1 MKTSKKVLSTF
12 LALFMVVTMFSGSAF
27 AADSANQLTGFG
39 SDIASIGITGA
50 DVSSATLTTS
60 ASNNGNDNNMTY
72 TYNVVLS
79 ATTSAEAA
87 VTATFAKAAGSGCTI
102 SKVPRISNQPVP
114 TIPVVRNNQ
123 SLTFSST
130 LSSGVGT
137 ATAYVF
143 PALTTDFTR
152 FDTYVFNFTTGA
164 VKNPVTSNGV
174 TLRFG
179 DPAYANTAPECYMS
193 LEADGAAFNAQYEGP
208 LAGYYPDMLAL
219 YMTYDGAINAT
230 ASDTDKVCFVTY
242 DANGEATEVGS
253 ITGTGS
259 TFATVKIKAAGSI
272 SVNGITVN
280 FSAPASPT
288 TPAGSA
294 PSSVVSYLPIGQYA
308 SGQGWG
314 SAAGKFAG
322 KTSLESTGVSLGALG
337 GYIEFKF
344 DDGITDDPT
353 NPYGVDFVVYG
364 NAFNGNPEAGAVQVS
379 ENGTTWYELAGSK
392 YYDDNLTATGAAQSN
407 GKFAAAYTGTSR
419 NADITYTLNSANIT
433 AALTGEHGSITAN
446 PFTNAIAWWPTVGE
460 YADSV
465 IAAAHQDS
473 NVTVSRTANQ
483 LTFGGVTA
491 VQDSNTTAEYAF
503 GYADVTPNG
512 SPATYGDAVNPYTP
526 YTSGKTGGDG
536 FDLAWAV
543 DISTG
548 LPVNVTGKV
557 FKYVRVYSA
566 VLDNA
571 TFGETSTEV
580 CGIFTTANGQKN
592 ADGSEVPVGRTDAPT
607 VNYGTSAT
615 AMNIPVSTEDNSVA
629 DLQMTAGKYYI
640 NAAGTAENLYVNG
653 AKVTSGEAYEFNVE
667 SRKTTYLRIIAQNEM
682 KEPFIKVIAI
692 RGR

>member
-1 MKTSKKVLSTF
+1 
-12 LALFMVVTMFSGSAF
+12 MVVTMFSGSAF
-27 AADSANQLTGFG
+27 AADSANQLAGFG

-60 ASNNGNDNNMTY
+60 ASDNGNDNNMTY

-102 SKVPRISNQPVP
+102 STVPRISNQPVP
-114 TIPVVRNNQ
+114 TIPVVQNNQ

-242 DANGEATEVGS
+242 DSNGEATEEGS

-272 SVNGITVN
+272 SVNGVTVN

-392 YYDDNLTATGAAQSN
+392 YYDGGFSFDGNKATGGKYSN
-407 GKFAAAYTGTSR
+407 VYTGTLRDTTVNYTKGS
-419 NADITYTLNSANIT
+419 DIQVTLGGNGPKTFTT
-433 AALTGEHGSITAN
+433 AT
-446 PFTNAIAWWPTVGE
+446 AWWPTVDE

-548 LPVNVTGKV
+548 QPVNVTGKV

-580 CGIFTTANGQKN
+580 CGIFTTANK
-592 ADGSEVPVGRTDAPT
+592 ASASVGTTAAPT
-607 VNYGTSAT
+607 SITVNNNSITPTSTVGNVVVYDVGGLTESDTISVTTAGTSNT
-615 AMNIPVSTEDNSVA
+615 
-629 DLQMTAGKYYI
+629 YI
-640 NAAGTAENLYVNG
+640 NSANSN
-653 AKVTSGEAYEFNVE
+653 SYEV
-667 SRKTTYLRIIAQNEM
+667 SADDQMVRIIVQSGSS
-682 KEPFIKVIAI
+682 EPYIAI
-692 RGR
+692 IK

>member
-242 DANGEATEVGS
+242 DSNGEATEEGS

-272 SVNGITVN
+272 SVNGVTVN

-392 YYDDNLTATGAAQSN
+392 YYDGGFSFDGNKATGGKYSN
-407 GKFAAAYTGTSR
+407 VYTGTLRDTTVNYTKGS
-419 NADITYTLNSANIT
+419 DIQVTLGGNGPKTFTT
-433 AALTGEHGSITAN
+433 AT
-446 PFTNAIAWWPTVGE
+446 AWWPTVDE

-465 IAAAHQDS
+465 IAAAHQDD

-548 LPVNVTGKV
+548 LPVSVSDKT
-557 FKYVRVYSA
+557 FHYVRVYSA

-580 CGIFTTANGQKN
+580 CGIFTTANK
-592 ADGSEVPVGRTDAPT
+592 ASASVGTTAAPT
-607 VNYGTSAT
+607 ITGGTTGSTSAIIST
-615 AMNIPVSTEDNSVA
+615 ADRGSQIITKGGSSYT
-629 DLQMTAGKYYI
+629 LTATGNGNMFI
-640 NAAGTAENLYVNG
+640 NGQRISSGDSISITPSKSGTLVQ
-653 AKVTSGEAYEFNVE
+653 
-667 SRKTTYLRIIAQNEM
+667 IIAQDGNAA
-682 KEPFIKVIAI
+682 PYITWLSIKK
-692 RGR
+692 

>member
-102 SKVPRISNQPVP
+102 STVPRISNQPVP

-242 DANGEATEVGS
+242 DSNGEATEVGS

-272 SVNGITVN
+272 SVNGVTVN

-322 KTSLESTGVSLGALG
+322 KASLESTGVSLGALG

-353 NPYGVDFVVYG
+353 NPYGVDFVIYG

-392 YYDDNLTATGAAQSN
+392 YYDGGFSFDGNKATGGKYSN
-407 GKFAAAYTGTSR
+407 VYTGTLRDTTVNYTKGS
-419 NADITYTLNSANIT
+419 DIQVTLGGNGPKTFTT
-433 AALTGEHGSITAN
+433 AT
-446 PFTNAIAWWPTVGE
+446 AWWPTVDE

-548 LPVNVTGKV
+548 QPVNVTGKV

-580 CGIFTTANGQKN
+580 CGIFTTANK
-592 ADGSEVPVGRTDAPT
+592 ASASVGTTAAPT
-607 VNYGTSAT
+607 SITVNNNSITPTSTVGNVVVYDVGGLTESDTISVTTAGTSNT
-615 AMNIPVSTEDNSVA
+615 
-629 DLQMTAGKYYI
+629 YI
-640 NAAGTAENLYVNG
+640 NSANSN
-653 AKVTSGEAYEFNVE
+653 SYEV
-667 SRKTTYLRIIAQNEM
+667 SADDQMVRIIVQSGSS
-682 KEPFIKVIAI
+682 EPYIAI
-692 RGR
+692 IK

>member
-12 LALFMVVTMFSGSAF
+12 LALFMVLTMFSGSAF

-102 SKVPRISNQPVP
+102 STVPRISNQPVP

-272 SVNGITVN
+272 SVNGVTVN

-392 YYDDNLTATGAAQSN
+392 YYDGGFSFDGNKATGGKYSN
-407 GKFAAAYTGTSR
+407 VYTGTLRDTTVNYTKGS
-419 NADITYTLNSANIT
+419 DIQVTLGGNGPKTFTT
-433 AALTGEHGSITAN
+433 AT
-446 PFTNAIAWWPTVGE
+446 AWWPTVDE

-465 IAAAHQDS
+465 IAAAHQDN

-580 CGIFTTANGQKN
+580 CGIFTTANGGT
-592 ADGSEVPVGRTDAPT
+592 GSGAATTDLVVKKGNKPVATSNMGYREVDAGSYK
-607 VNYGTSAT
+607 VTS
-615 AMNIPVSTEDNSVA
+615 SE
-629 DLQMTAGKYYI
+629 
-640 NAAGTAENLYVNG
+640 ENVYVNG
-653 AKVTSGEAYEFNVE
+653 VKVTADSGYTFTISAGGMY
-667 SRKTTYLRIIAQNEM
+667 RIITQNGTESPYVTLL
-682 KEPFIKVIAI
+682 KGK
-692 RGR
+692 

>member
-27 AADSANQLTGFG
+27 AADSANQLAGFG

-242 DANGEATEVGS
+242 DSNGEATEEGS

-272 SVNGITVN
+272 SVNGVTVN

-392 YYDDNLTATGAAQSN
+392 YYDGGFSFDGNKATGGKYSN
-407 GKFAAAYTGTSR
+407 VYTGTLRDTTVNYTKGS
-419 NADITYTLNSANIT
+419 DIQVTLGGNGPKTFTT
-433 AALTGEHGSITAN
+433 AT
-446 PFTNAIAWWPTVGE
+446 AWWPTVDE

-465 IAAAHQDS
+465 IAAAHQDN

-580 CGIFTTANGQKN
+580 CGIFTTANGGT
-592 ADGSEVPVGRTDAPT
+592 GSGAATTDLVVKKGNKPVATSNMGYREVDAGSYK
-607 VNYGTSAT
+607 VTS
-615 AMNIPVSTEDNSVA
+615 SE
-629 DLQMTAGKYYI
+629 
-640 NAAGTAENLYVNG
+640 ENVYVNG
-653 AKVTSGEAYEFNVE
+653 VKVTADSGYTFTISAGGMY
-667 SRKTTYLRIIAQNEM
+667 RIITQNGTESPYVTLL
-682 KEPFIKVIAI
+682 KGK
-692 RGR
+692 

>member
-102 SKVPRISNQPVP
+102 STVPRISNQPVP

-193 LEADGAAFNAQYEGP
+193 LEADGAAFHAQYEGP

-219 YMTYDGAINAT
+219 YMTYGGAISAT

-272 SVNGITVN
+272 SVNGVTVN

-392 YYDDNLTATGAAQSN
+392 YYDGGFSFDGNKATGGKYSN
-407 GKFAAAYTGTSR
+407 VYTGTLRDTTVNYTKGS
-419 NADITYTLNSANIT
+419 DIQVTLGGNGPKTFTT
-433 AALTGEHGSITAN
+433 AT
-446 PFTNAIAWWPTVGE
+446 AWWPTVDE

-465 IAAAHQDS
+465 IAAAHQDN

-580 CGIFTTANGQKN
+580 CGIFTTANGGT
-592 ADGSEVPVGRTDAPT
+592 GSGAATTDLVVKKGNKPVATSNMGYQEVDTG
-607 VNYGTSAT
+607 NYKVTS
-615 AMNIPVSTEDNSVA
+615 SE
-629 DLQMTAGKYYI
+629 
-640 NAAGTAENLYVNG
+640 ENVYVNG
-653 AKVTSGEAYEFNVE
+653 VKVTADSGYTFTISAGRMY
-667 SRKTTYLRIIAQNEM
+667 RIITQNGTESPYVTVL
-682 KEPFIKVIAI
+682 KGK
-692 RGR
+692 

>member
-102 SKVPRISNQPVP
+102 STVPRISNQPVP

-272 SVNGITVN
+272 SVNGVTVN

-379 ENGTTWYELAGSK
+379 EDGTTWYELAGSK
-392 YYDDNLTATGAAQSN
+392 YYDGGFSFDGNKATGGKYSN
-407 GKFAAAYTGTSR
+407 VYTGTLRDTTVNYTKGS
-419 NADITYTLNSANIT
+419 DIQVTLGGNGPKTFTT
-433 AALTGEHGSITAN
+433 AT
-446 PFTNAIAWWPTVGE
+446 AWWPTVDE

-473 NVTVSRTANQ
+473 NVTISRTANQ

-571 TFGETSTEV
+571 FFGETSTEV
-580 CGIFTTANGQKN
+580 CGIFTTANK
-592 ADGSEVPVGRTDAPT
+592 ASASVGTTAAPT
-607 VNYGTSAT
+607 ITINDGGDFVGNIAEIGSAEKYGNVDVYDLSEYGFTNLDVTAVLSGANVYVNSSAT
-615 AMNIPVSTEDNSVA
+615 GNY
-629 DLQMTAGKYYI
+629 TAGVNNNYI
-640 NAAGTAENLYVNG
+640 RVVAQSGTNAPYITLI
-653 AKVTSGEAYEFNVE
+653 K
-667 SRKTTYLRIIAQNEM
+667 LR
-682 KEPFIKVIAI
+682 
-692 RGR
+692 

>member
-12 LALFMVVTMFSGSAF
+12 LALFMVLTMFSGSAF

-102 SKVPRISNQPVP
+102 STVPRISNQPVP

-242 DANGEATEVGS
+242 DSNGEATEEGS

-272 SVNGITVN
+272 SVNGVTVN

-353 NPYGVDFVVYG
+353 NPYGVDFVIYG

-379 ENGTTWYELAGSK
+379 EDGTTWYELAGSK
-392 YYDDNLTATGAAQSN
+392 YYDGGFSFDGNKATGGKYSN
-407 GKFAAAYTGTSR
+407 VYTGTLRDTTVNYTKGS
-419 NADITYTLNSANIT
+419 DIQVTLGGNGPKTFTT
-433 AALTGEHGSITAN
+433 AT
-446 PFTNAIAWWPTVGE
+446 AWWPTVDE

-571 TFGETSTEV
+571 FFGETSTEV
-580 CGIFTTANGQKN
+580 CGIFTTANK
-592 ADGSEVPVGRTDAPT
+592 ASASVGTTAAPT
-607 VNYGTSAT
+607 ITVDGDTYILDSTRVQEIGVSEGTVAVTAT
-615 AMNIPVSTEDNSVA
+615 ASGNTLFVNSTSSTNSSS
-629 DLQMTAGKYYI
+629 
-640 NAAGTAENLYVNG
+640 VNFTMEEG
-653 AKVTSGEAYEFNVE
+653 DEQLV
-667 SRKTTYLRIIAQNEM
+667 RIIAQDGTTSN
-682 KEPFIKVIAI
+682 PYIGVIKLVGVRAE
-692 RGR
+692 

>member
-102 SKVPRISNQPVP
+102 STVPRISNQPVP
-114 TIPVVRNNQ
+114 TIPVVQNNQ

-230 ASDTDKVCFVTY
+230 ASDTGKVCFVTY
-242 DANGEATEVGS
+242 DSNGEATEVGS
-253 ITGTGS
+253 ITGTGN

-322 KTSLESTGVSLGALG
+322 KNSLESTGVSLGALG

-392 YYDDNLTATGAAQSN
+392 YYDGGFSFDGNKATGGKYSN
-407 GKFAAAYTGTSR
+407 VYTGTLRDTTVNYTKGS
-419 NADITYTLNSANIT
+419 DIQVTLGGNGPKTFTT
-433 AALTGEHGSITAN
+433 AT
-446 PFTNAIAWWPTVGE
+446 AWWPTVDE

-548 LPVNVTGKV
+548 QPVNVTGKV

-580 CGIFTTANGQKN
+580 CGIFTTANK
-592 ADGSEVPVGRTDAPT
+592 ASASVGTTAAPT
-607 VNYGTSAT
+607 SITVNNNSITPTSTVGNVVVYDVGGLTESDTISVTTAGTSNT
-615 AMNIPVSTEDNSVA
+615 
-629 DLQMTAGKYYI
+629 YI
-640 NAAGTAENLYVNG
+640 NSANSN
-653 AKVTSGEAYEFNVE
+653 SYEV
-667 SRKTTYLRIIAQNEM
+667 SADDQMVRIIVQSGSS
-682 KEPFIKVIAI
+682 EPYIAI
-692 RGR
+692 IK

>member
-1 MKTSKKVLSTF
+1 
-12 LALFMVVTMFSGSAF
+12 MVVTMFSGSAF

-242 DANGEATEVGS
+242 DSNGEATEEGS

-272 SVNGITVN
+272 SVNGVTVN

-392 YYDDNLTATGAAQSN
+392 YYDGGFSFDGNKATGGKYSN
-407 GKFAAAYTGTSR
+407 VYTGTLRDTTVNYTKGS
-419 NADITYTLNSANIT
+419 DIQVTLGGNGPKTFTT
-433 AALTGEHGSITAN
+433 AT
-446 PFTNAIAWWPTVGE
+446 AWWPTVDE

-465 IAAAHQDS
+465 IAAAHQDD

-580 CGIFTTANGQKN
+580 CGIFTTANGGT
-592 ADGSEVPVGRTDAPT
+592 GSGAATTDLVVKKGNKPVATSNMGYQEVDTG
-607 VNYGTSAT
+607 NYKVTS
-615 AMNIPVSTEDNSVA
+615 SE
-629 DLQMTAGKYYI
+629 
-640 NAAGTAENLYVNG
+640 ENVYVNG
-653 AKVTSGEAYEFNVE
+653 VKVTADSGYTFTISAGRMY
-667 SRKTTYLRIIAQNEM
+667 RIITQNGTESPYVTVL
-682 KEPFIKVIAI
+682 KGK
-692 RGR
+692 

>member
-242 DANGEATEVGS
+242 DSNGEATEEGS

-272 SVNGITVN
+272 SVNGVTVN

-379 ENGTTWYELAGSK
+379 EDGTTWYELAGSK
-392 YYDDNLTATGAAQSN
+392 YYDGGFSFDGNKATGGKYSN
-407 GKFAAAYTGTSR
+407 VYTGTLRDTTVNYTKGS
-419 NADITYTLNSANIT
+419 DIQVTLGGNGPKTFTT
-433 AALTGEHGSITAN
+433 AT
-446 PFTNAIAWWPTVGE
+446 AWWPTVDE

-465 IAAAHQDS
+465 IAAAHQDN

-580 CGIFTTANGQKN
+580 CGIFTTANGGT
-592 ADGSEVPVGRTDAPT
+592 GSGAATTDLVVKKGNKPVATSNMGYQEVDTG
-607 VNYGTSAT
+607 NYKVTS
-615 AMNIPVSTEDNSVA
+615 SE
-629 DLQMTAGKYYI
+629 
-640 NAAGTAENLYVNG
+640 ENVYVNG
-653 AKVTSGEAYEFNVE
+653 VKVTADSGYTFTISAGRMY
-667 SRKTTYLRIIAQNEM
+667 RIITQNGTESPYVTVL
-682 KEPFIKVIAI
+682 KGK
-692 RGR
+692 

>member
-1 MKTSKKVLSTF
+1 MVL
-12 LALFMVVTMFSGSAF
+12 TMFSGSAF

-102 SKVPRISNQPVP
+102 STVPRISNQPVP

-193 LEADGAAFNAQYEGP
+193 LEADGATFNAQYEGP

-219 YMTYDGAINAT
+219 YMTYNGAISAT

-242 DANGEATEVGS
+242 DSNGEATEEGS
-253 ITGTGS
+253 ITGTGN

-272 SVNGITVN
+272 SVNGVTVN

-353 NPYGVDFVVYG
+353 NPYGVDFVIYG

-392 YYDDNLTATGAAQSN
+392 YYDGGFSFDGNKATGGKYSN
-407 GKFAAAYTGTSR
+407 VYTGTLRDTTVNYTKGS
-419 NADITYTLNSANIT
+419 DIQVTLGGNGPKTFTT
-433 AALTGEHGSITAN
+433 AT
-446 PFTNAIAWWPTVGE
+446 AWWPTVDE

-491 VQDSNTTAEYAF
+491 VQDSNATAEYAF

-548 LPVNVTGKV
+548 RPVNVTGKV

-580 CGIFTTANGQKN
+580 CGIFTTANGGT
-592 ADGSEVPVGRTDAPT
+592 GSGAA
-607 VNYGTSAT
+607 TSAVSLMT
-615 AMNIPVSTEDNSVA
+615 ADEKPVTLNQQDVTSVA
-629 DLQMTAGKYYI
+629 AGQYFLNSSAEYTYI
-640 NAAGTAENLYVNG
+640 NGVLSSDAATEYGAEISIAAGQKIQIITQNG
-653 AKVTSGEAYEFNVE
+653 TE
-667 SRKTTYLRIIAQNEM
+667 S
-682 KEPFIKVIAI
+682 PFITVLSAF
-692 RGR
+692 

>member
-12 LALFMVVTMFSGSAF
+12 LALFMVLTMFSGSAF

-102 SKVPRISNQPVP
+102 STVPRISNQPVP

-193 LEADGAAFNAQYEGP
+193 LEADGATFHAQYEGP

-219 YMTYDGAINAT
+219 YMTYNGAISAT

-242 DANGEATEVGS
+242 DSNGEATEEGS
-253 ITGTGS
+253 ITGTGN

-272 SVNGITVN
+272 SVNGVTVN

-353 NPYGVDFVVYG
+353 NPYGVDFVIYG

-379 ENGTTWYELAGSK
+379 ENGTTWYELEGSK
-392 YYDDNLTATGAAQSN
+392 YYDGGFSFDGNKATGGKYSN
-407 GKFAAAYTGTSR
+407 VYTGTLRDTTVNYTKGS
-419 NADITYTLNSANIT
+419 DIQVTLGGNGPKTFTT
-433 AALTGEHGSITAN
+433 AT
-446 PFTNAIAWWPTVGE
+446 AWWPTVDE

-491 VQDSNTTAEYAF
+491 VQDSNATAEYAF

-548 LPVNVTGKV
+548 RPVNVTGKV

-580 CGIFTTANGQKN
+580 CGIFTTANGGT
-592 ADGSEVPVGRTDAPT
+592 GSGAA
-607 VNYGTSAT
+607 TSAVSLMT
-615 AMNIPVSTEDNSVA
+615 ENEEPVTLNQQDVTSVA
-629 DLQMTAGKYYI
+629 AGQYFLKSSAEYTYI
-640 NAAGTAENLYVNG
+640 NGVLSSDAATEYGAEISIAAGQKIQIITQNG
-653 AKVTSGEAYEFNVE
+653 TE
-667 SRKTTYLRIIAQNEM
+667 S
-682 KEPFIKVIAI
+682 PFITVLSAF
-692 RGR
+692 

>member
-193 LEADGAAFNAQYEGP
+193 LEADGAAFNVQYEGP

-242 DANGEATEVGS
+242 DSNGEATEVGS

-272 SVNGITVN
+272 SVNGVTVN

-392 YYDDNLTATGAAQSN
+392 YYDGGFSFDGNKATGGKYSN
-407 GKFAAAYTGTSR
+407 VYTGTLRDTTVNYTKGS
-419 NADITYTLNSANIT
+419 DIQVTLGGNGPKTFTT
-433 AALTGEHGSITAN
+433 AT
-446 PFTNAIAWWPTVGE
+446 AWWPTVDE

-465 IAAAHQDS
+465 IAAAHQDN

-580 CGIFTTANGQKN
+580 CGIFTTANGGT
-592 ADGSEVPVGRTDAPT
+592 GSGAATTDLVVKKGNKPVATSNMGYREVDAGSYK
-607 VNYGTSAT
+607 VTS
-615 AMNIPVSTEDNSVA
+615 SE
-629 DLQMTAGKYYI
+629 
-640 NAAGTAENLYVNG
+640 ENVYVNG
-653 AKVTSGEAYEFNVE
+653 VKVTADSGYTFTISAGGMY
-667 SRKTTYLRIIAQNEM
+667 RIITQNGTESPYVTLL
-682 KEPFIKVIAI
+682 KGK
-692 RGR
+692 

>member
-1 MKTSKKVLSTF
+1 
-12 LALFMVVTMFSGSAF
+12 MVVTMFSGSAF

-102 SKVPRISNQPVP
+102 STVPRISNQPVP

-242 DANGEATEVGS
+242 DSNGEATEVGS

-322 KTSLESTGVSLGALG
+322 KNSLESTGVSLGALG

-392 YYDDNLTATGAAQSN
+392 YYDGGFSFDGNKATGGKYSN
-407 GKFAAAYTGTSR
+407 VYTGTLRDTTVNYTKGS
-419 NADITYTLNSANIT
+419 DIQVTLGGNGPKTFTT
-433 AALTGEHGSITAN
+433 AT
-446 PFTNAIAWWPTVGE
+446 AWWPTVDE

-548 LPVNVTGKV
+548 QPVNVTGKV

-580 CGIFTTANGQKN
+580 CGIFTTANK
-592 ADGSEVPVGRTDAPT
+592 ASASVGTTAAPT
-607 VNYGTSAT
+607 SITVNNNSITPTSTVGNVVVYDVGGLTESDTISVTTAGTSNT
-615 AMNIPVSTEDNSVA
+615 
-629 DLQMTAGKYYI
+629 YI
-640 NAAGTAENLYVNG
+640 NSANSN
-653 AKVTSGEAYEFNVE
+653 SYEV
-667 SRKTTYLRIIAQNEM
+667 SADDQMVRIIVQSGSS
-682 KEPFIKVIAI
+682 EPYIAI
-692 RGR
+692 IK

>member
-1 MKTSKKVLSTF
+1 
-12 LALFMVVTMFSGSAF
+12 MFSGSAF

-242 DANGEATEVGS
+242 DSNGEATEEGS

-272 SVNGITVN
+272 SVNGVTVN

-353 NPYGVDFVVYG
+353 NPYGVDFVIYG

-392 YYDDNLTATGAAQSN
+392 YYDGGFSFDGNKATGGKYSN
-407 GKFAAAYTGTSR
+407 VYTGTLRDTTVNYTKGS
-419 NADITYTLNSANIT
+419 DIQVTLGGNGPKTFTT
-433 AALTGEHGSITAN
+433 AT
-446 PFTNAIAWWPTVGE
+446 AWWPTVDE

-465 IAAAHQDS
+465 IAAAHQDD

-580 CGIFTTANGQKN
+580 CGIFTTANGGT
-592 ADGSEVPVGRTDAPT
+592 GSGAATSTVRLMNTNEEPVTLNQQAVT
-607 VNYGTSAT
+607 
-615 AMNIPVSTEDNSVA
+615 SVA
-629 DLQMTAGKYYI
+629 AGQYFLNSSAEYTYI
-640 NAAGTAENLYVNG
+640 NGVLSSDAATEYGAEISIAAGQKIQIITQNG
-653 AKVTSGEAYEFNVE
+653 TE
-667 SRKTTYLRIIAQNEM
+667 S
-682 KEPFIKVIAI
+682 PFITVLSAF
-692 RGR
+692 

>member
-1 MKTSKKVLSTF
+1 MVL
-12 LALFMVVTMFSGSAF
+12 TMFSGSAF

-102 SKVPRISNQPVP
+102 STVPRISNQPVP

-193 LEADGAAFNAQYEGP
+193 LEADGATFNAQYEGP

-219 YMTYDGAINAT
+219 YMTYNGAISAT

-242 DANGEATEVGS
+242 DSNGEATEEGS
-253 ITGTGS
+253 ITGTGN

-272 SVNGITVN
+272 SVNGVTVN

-379 ENGTTWYELAGSK
+379 EDGTTWYELAGSK
-392 YYDDNLTATGAAQSN
+392 YYDGGFSFDGNKATGGKYSN
-407 GKFAAAYTGTSR
+407 VYTGTLRDTTVNYTKGS
-419 NADITYTLNSANIT
+419 DIQVTLGGNGPKTFTT
-433 AALTGEHGSITAN
+433 AT
-446 PFTNAIAWWPTVGE
+446 AWWPTVDE

-465 IAAAHQDS
+465 IAAAHQDN

-580 CGIFTTANGQKN
+580 CGIFTTANGGT
-592 ADGSEVPVGRTDAPT
+592 GSGAA
-607 VNYGTSAT
+607 TSAVSLMT
-615 AMNIPVSTEDNSVA
+615 ADEKPVTLNQQDVTSVA
-629 DLQMTAGKYYI
+629 AGQYFLNSSAEYTYI
-640 NAAGTAENLYVNG
+640 NGVLSSDAATEYGAEISIAAGQKIQIITQNG
-653 AKVTSGEAYEFNVE
+653 TE
-667 SRKTTYLRIIAQNEM
+667 S
-682 KEPFIKVIAI
+682 PFITVLSAF
-692 RGR
+692 

>member
-102 SKVPRISNQPVP
+102 STVPRISNQPVP

-242 DANGEATEVGS
+242 DSNGEATEEGS

-272 SVNGITVN
+272 SVNGVTVN

-392 YYDDNLTATGAAQSN
+392 YYDGGFSFDGNKATGGKYSN
-407 GKFAAAYTGTSR
+407 VYTGTLRDTTVNYTKGS
-419 NADITYTLNSANIT
+419 DIQVTLGGNGPKTFTT
-433 AALTGEHGSITAN
+433 AT
-446 PFTNAIAWWPTVGE
+446 AWWPTVDE

-465 IAAAHQDS
+465 IAAAHQDN

-580 CGIFTTANGQKN
+580 CGIFTTANGGT
-592 ADGSEVPVGRTDAPT
+592 GSGAATTDLVVKKGNKPVATSNMGYQEVDTG
-607 VNYGTSAT
+607 NYKVTS
-615 AMNIPVSTEDNSVA
+615 SE
-629 DLQMTAGKYYI
+629 
-640 NAAGTAENLYVNG
+640 ENVYVNG
-653 AKVTSGEAYEFNVE
+653 VKVTADSGYTFTISAGRMY
-667 SRKTTYLRIIAQNEM
+667 RIITQNGTESPYVTVL
-682 KEPFIKVIAI
+682 KGK
-692 RGR
+692 

>member
-1 MKTSKKVLSTF
+1 
-12 LALFMVVTMFSGSAF
+12 
-27 AADSANQLTGFG
+27 
-39 SDIASIGITGA
+39 
-50 DVSSATLTTS
+50 
-60 ASNNGNDNNMTY
+60 
-72 TYNVVLS
+72 
-79 ATTSAEAA
+79 
-87 VTATFAKAAGSGCTI
+87 
-102 SKVPRISNQPVP
+102 
-114 TIPVVRNNQ
+114 
-123 SLTFSST
+123 
-130 LSSGVGT
+130 
-137 ATAYVF
+137 
-143 PALTTDFTR
+143 
-152 FDTYVFNFTTGA
+152 
-164 VKNPVTSNGV
+164 
-174 TLRFG
+174 
-179 DPAYANTAPECYMS
+179 MS

-242 DANGEATEVGS
+242 DSNGEATEEGS

-272 SVNGITVN
+272 SVNGVTVN

-392 YYDDNLTATGAAQSN
+392 YYDGGFSFDGNKATGGKYSN
-407 GKFAAAYTGTSR
+407 VYTGTLRDTTVNYTKGS
-419 NADITYTLNSANIT
+419 DIQVTLGGNGPKTFTT
-433 AALTGEHGSITAN
+433 AT
-446 PFTNAIAWWPTVGE
+446 AWWPTVDE

-465 IAAAHQDS
+465 IAAAHQDD

-580 CGIFTTANGQKN
+580 CGIFTTANK
-592 ADGSEVPVGRTDAPT
+592 ASASVGTTAAPT
-607 VNYGTSAT
+607 ITINDGGDFVGNIAEFGSPVKYGNVDVYDLSGYGFTNLDVTAVLSGANVYVNS
-615 AMNIPVSTEDNSVA
+615 
-629 DLQMTAGKYYI
+629 
-640 NAAGTAENLYVNG
+640 NAAGNYTAGVNNNYIRVV
-653 AKVTSGEAYEFNVE
+653 AQSGTNAPY
-667 SRKTTYLRIIAQNEM
+667 IAL
-682 KEPFIKVIAI
+682 IKL
-692 RGR
+692 G

>member
-12 LALFMVVTMFSGSAF
+12 LALFMLVTMFSGSAF

-102 SKVPRISNQPVP
+102 STVPRISNQPVP

-242 DANGEATEVGS
+242 DSNGEATEVGS
-253 ITGTGS
+253 ITGTGN

-272 SVNGITVN
+272 SVNGVTVN

-353 NPYGVDFVVYG
+353 NPYGVDFVIYG

-392 YYDDNLTATGAAQSN
+392 YYDGGFSFDGNKATGGKYSN
-407 GKFAAAYTGTSR
+407 VYTGTLRDTTVNYTKGS
-419 NADITYTLNSANIT
+419 DIQVTLGGNGPKTFTT
-433 AALTGEHGSITAN
+433 AT
-446 PFTNAIAWWPTVGE
+446 AWWPTVDE

-548 LPVNVTGKV
+548 QPVNVTGKV

-580 CGIFTTANGQKN
+580 CGIFTTANK
-592 ADGSEVPVGRTDAPT
+592 ASASVGTTAAPT
-607 VNYGTSAT
+607 SITVNNNSITPTSTVGNVVVYDVGGLTESDTISVTTAGTSNT
-615 AMNIPVSTEDNSVA
+615 
-629 DLQMTAGKYYI
+629 YI
-640 NAAGTAENLYVNG
+640 NSANSN
-653 AKVTSGEAYEFNVE
+653 SYEV
-667 SRKTTYLRIIAQNEM
+667 SADDQMVRIIVQSGSS
-682 KEPFIKVIAI
+682 EPYIAI
-692 RGR
+692 IK

>member
-1 MKTSKKVLSTF
+1 
-12 LALFMVVTMFSGSAF
+12 MVVTMFSGSAF

-102 SKVPRISNQPVP
+102 STVPRISNQPVP

-272 SVNGITVN
+272 SVNGVTVN

-392 YYDDNLTATGAAQSN
+392 YYDGGFSFDGNKATGGKYSN
-407 GKFAAAYTGTSR
+407 VYTGTLRDTTVNYTKGS
-419 NADITYTLNSANIT
+419 DIQVTLGGNGPKTFTT
-433 AALTGEHGSITAN
+433 AT
-446 PFTNAIAWWPTVGE
+446 AWWPTVDE

-465 IAAAHQDS
+465 IAAAHQDN

-580 CGIFTTANGQKN
+580 CGIFTTANGGT
-592 ADGSEVPVGRTDAPT
+592 GSGAATTDLVVKKGNKPVATSNMGYQEVDTG
-607 VNYGTSAT
+607 NYKVTS
-615 AMNIPVSTEDNSVA
+615 SE
-629 DLQMTAGKYYI
+629 
-640 NAAGTAENLYVNG
+640 ENVYVNG
-653 AKVTSGEAYEFNVE
+653 VKVTADSGYTFTISAGRMY
-667 SRKTTYLRIIAQNEM
+667 RIITQNGTESPYVTVL
-682 KEPFIKVIAI
+682 KGK
-692 RGR
+692 

>member
-12 LALFMVVTMFSGSAF
+12 LALFMVLTMFSGSAF

-102 SKVPRISNQPVP
+102 STVPRISNQPVP

-242 DANGEATEVGS
+242 DSNGEATEEGS

-272 SVNGITVN
+272 SVNGVTVN

-392 YYDDNLTATGAAQSN
+392 YYDGGFSFDGNKATGGKYSN
-407 GKFAAAYTGTSR
+407 VYTGTLRDTTVNYTKGS
-419 NADITYTLNSANIT
+419 DIQVTLGGNGPKTFTT
-433 AALTGEHGSITAN
+433 AT
-446 PFTNAIAWWPTVGE
+446 AWWPTVDE

-465 IAAAHQDS
+465 IAAAHQDD

-491 VQDSNTTAEYAF
+491 VQDSNATAEYAF

-548 LPVNVTGKV
+548 RPVNVTGKV

-580 CGIFTTANGQKN
+580 CGIFTTANK
-592 ADGSEVPVGRTDAPT
+592 ASASVGTTAAPT
-607 VNYGTSAT
+607 ITVDGDTYTLDSTRVQEIDVSEGTVAVTAT
-615 AMNIPVSTEDNSVA
+615 ASGNTLFVNS
-629 DLQMTAGKYYI
+629 
-640 NAAGTAENLYVNG
+640 
-653 AKVTSGEAYEFNVE
+653 TSGTNSSSVNFTMEEGDEQLV
-667 SRKTTYLRIIAQNEM
+667 RIIAQDGTTSN
-682 KEPFIKVIAI
+682 PYIGVIKLVGVRAE
-692 RGR
+692 

>member
-102 SKVPRISNQPVP
+102 STVPRISNQPVP

-272 SVNGITVN
+272 SVNGVTVN

-392 YYDDNLTATGAAQSN
+392 YYDGGFSFDGNKATGGKYSN
-407 GKFAAAYTGTSR
+407 VYTGTLRDTTVNYTKGS
-419 NADITYTLNSANIT
+419 DIQVTLGGNGPKTFTT
-433 AALTGEHGSITAN
+433 AT
-446 PFTNAIAWWPTVGE
+446 AWWPTVDE

-465 IAAAHQDS
+465 IAAAHQDN

-543 DISTG
+543 DISNG

-580 CGIFTTANGQKN
+580 CGIFTTANK
-592 ADGSEVPVGRTDAPT
+592 ASASVGTTAAPT
-607 VNYGTSAT
+607 ITINDGGDFVGNIAEFGSAVKYGNVDVYDLSGYGFTNLDVTAVLSGANVYVNS
-615 AMNIPVSTEDNSVA
+615 
-629 DLQMTAGKYYI
+629 
-640 NAAGTAENLYVNG
+640 NAAGNYTAGVNNNYIRVV
-653 AKVTSGEAYEFNVE
+653 AQSGTNAPYITLI
-667 SRKTTYLRIIAQNEM
+667 KLR
-682 KEPFIKVIAI
+682 
-692 RGR
+692 

>member
-1 MKTSKKVLSTF
+1 
-12 LALFMVVTMFSGSAF
+12 
-27 AADSANQLTGFG
+27 
-39 SDIASIGITGA
+39 
-50 DVSSATLTTS
+50 
-60 ASNNGNDNNMTY
+60 
-72 TYNVVLS
+72 
-79 ATTSAEAA
+79 
-87 VTATFAKAAGSGCTI
+87 
-102 SKVPRISNQPVP
+102 
-114 TIPVVRNNQ
+114 
-123 SLTFSST
+123 
-130 LSSGVGT
+130 
-137 ATAYVF
+137 
-143 PALTTDFTR
+143 
-152 FDTYVFNFTTGA
+152 
-164 VKNPVTSNGV
+164 
-174 TLRFG
+174 
-179 DPAYANTAPECYMS
+179 
-193 LEADGAAFNAQYEGP
+193 
-208 LAGYYPDMLAL
+208 MLAL

-230 ASDTDKVCFVTY
+230 ASDTYKVCFVTY
-242 DANGEATEVGS
+242 GSNGEATEVGS
-253 ITGTGS
+253 ITETGN

-272 SVNGITVN
+272 SVNGVTVN

-392 YYDDNLTATGAAQSN
+392 YYDDNLTATGASQSN
-407 GKFAAAYTGTSR
+407 GKFEAAYTGTSR

-571 TFGETSTEV
+571 FFGETSTEV
-580 CGIFTTANGQKN
+580 CGIFTTANK
-592 ADGSEVPVGRTDAPT
+592 ASASVGTTAAPT
-607 VNYGTSAT
+607 ITVDGDTYILDSTRVQEIGVSEGTVAVTAT
-615 AMNIPVSTEDNSVA
+615 ASGNTLFVNS
-629 DLQMTAGKYYI
+629 
-640 NAAGTAENLYVNG
+640 
-653 AKVTSGEAYEFNVE
+653 TSGTNSSSVNFTMEEGDEQLV
-667 SRKTTYLRIIAQNEM
+667 RIIAQDGTTSN
-682 KEPFIKVIAI
+682 PYIGVIKLVGVRAE
-692 RGR
+692 

>member
-1 MKTSKKVLSTF
+1 
-12 LALFMVVTMFSGSAF
+12 
-27 AADSANQLTGFG
+27 
-39 SDIASIGITGA
+39 
-50 DVSSATLTTS
+50 
-60 ASNNGNDNNMTY
+60 
-72 TYNVVLS
+72 
-79 ATTSAEAA
+79 
-87 VTATFAKAAGSGCTI
+87 
-102 SKVPRISNQPVP
+102 
-114 TIPVVRNNQ
+114 
-123 SLTFSST
+123 
-130 LSSGVGT
+130 
-137 ATAYVF
+137 
-143 PALTTDFTR
+143 
-152 FDTYVFNFTTGA
+152 
-164 VKNPVTSNGV
+164 
-174 TLRFG
+174 
-179 DPAYANTAPECYMS
+179 MS

-242 DANGEATEVGS
+242 DSNGEATEEGS

-272 SVNGITVN
+272 SVNGVTVN

-353 NPYGVDFVVYG
+353 NPYGVDFVIYG

-392 YYDDNLTATGAAQSN
+392 YYDGGFSFDGNKATGGKYSN
-407 GKFAAAYTGTSR
+407 VYTGTLRDTTVNYTKGS
-419 NADITYTLNSANIT
+419 DIQVTLGGNGPKTFTT
-433 AALTGEHGSITAN
+433 AT
-446 PFTNAIAWWPTVGE
+446 AWWPTVDE

-491 VQDSNTTAEYAF
+491 VQDSNATAEYAF

-548 LPVNVTGKV
+548 RPVNVTGKV

-580 CGIFTTANGQKN
+580 CGIFTTANK
-592 ADGSEVPVGRTDAPT
+592 ASASVGTTAAPT
-607 VNYGTSAT
+607 ITVDGNTYILDSTRVQEIDVSEGTVAVTAT
-615 AMNIPVSTEDNSVA
+615 ASGNTLFVNS
-629 DLQMTAGKYYI
+629 
-640 NAAGTAENLYVNG
+640 
-653 AKVTSGEAYEFNVE
+653 TSGTNSSSVNFTMEEGDEQLV
-667 SRKTTYLRIIAQNEM
+667 RIIAQDGTTSN
-682 KEPFIKVIAI
+682 PYIGVIKLVGAKAE
-692 RGR
+692 

>member
-1 MKTSKKVLSTF
+1 MVL
-12 LALFMVVTMFSGSAF
+12 TMFSGSAF

-102 SKVPRISNQPVP
+102 STVPRISNQPVP

-242 DANGEATEVGS
+242 DSNGEATEEGS

-272 SVNGITVN
+272 SVNGVTVN

-353 NPYGVDFVVYG
+353 NPYGVDFVIYG

-392 YYDDNLTATGAAQSN
+392 YYDGGFSFDGNKATGGKYSN
-407 GKFAAAYTGTSR
+407 VYTGTLRDTTVNYTKGS
-419 NADITYTLNSANIT
+419 DIQVTLGGNGPKTFTT
-433 AALTGEHGSITAN
+433 AT
-446 PFTNAIAWWPTVGE
+446 AWWPTVDE

-491 VQDSNTTAEYAF
+491 VQDSNATAEYAF

-548 LPVNVTGKV
+548 RPVNVTGKV

-580 CGIFTTANGQKN
+580 CGIFTTANGGT
-592 ADGSEVPVGRTDAPT
+592 GSGAA
-607 VNYGTSAT
+607 TSAVSLMT
-615 AMNIPVSTEDNSVA
+615 ENEEPVTLNQQDVTSVA
-629 DLQMTAGKYYI
+629 AGQYFLKSSAEYTYI
-640 NAAGTAENLYVNG
+640 NGVLSSDAATEYGAEISIAAGQKIQIITQNG
-653 AKVTSGEAYEFNVE
+653 TE
-667 SRKTTYLRIIAQNEM
+667 S
-682 KEPFIKVIAI
+682 PFITVLSAF
-692 RGR
+692 

>member
-12 LALFMVVTMFSGSAF
+12 LALFMVLTMFSGSAF

-102 SKVPRISNQPVP
+102 STVPRISNQPVP

-193 LEADGAAFNAQYEGP
+193 LEADGATFNAQYEGP

-219 YMTYDGAINAT
+219 YMTYNGAISAT

-242 DANGEATEVGS
+242 DSNGEATEEGS
-253 ITGTGS
+253 ITGTGN

-272 SVNGITVN
+272 SVNGVTVN

-353 NPYGVDFVVYG
+353 NPYGVDFVIYG

-392 YYDDNLTATGAAQSN
+392 YYDGGFSFDGNKATGGKYSN
-407 GKFAAAYTGTSR
+407 VYTGTLRDTTVNYTKGS
-419 NADITYTLNSANIT
+419 DIQVTLGGNGPKTFTT
-433 AALTGEHGSITAN
+433 AT
-446 PFTNAIAWWPTVGE
+446 AWWPTVDE

-491 VQDSNTTAEYAF
+491 VQDSNATAEYAF

-548 LPVNVTGKV
+548 RPVNVTGKV

-580 CGIFTTANGQKN
+580 CGIFTTANGGT
-592 ADGSEVPVGRTDAPT
+592 GSGAA
-607 VNYGTSAT
+607 TSAVSLMT
-615 AMNIPVSTEDNSVA
+615 ENEEPVTLNQQDVTSVA
-629 DLQMTAGKYYI
+629 AGQYFLKSSAEYTYI
-640 NAAGTAENLYVNG
+640 NGVLSSDAATEYGAEISIAAGQKIQIITQNG
-653 AKVTSGEAYEFNVE
+653 TE
-667 SRKTTYLRIIAQNEM
+667 S
-682 KEPFIKVIAI
+682 PFITVLSAF
-692 RGR
+692 

>member
-102 SKVPRISNQPVP
+102 STVPRISNQPVP

-230 ASDTDKVCFVTY
+230 ASDTGKVCFVTY

-272 SVNGITVN
+272 SVNGVTVN

-392 YYDDNLTATGAAQSN
+392 YYDGGFSFDGNKATGGKYSN
-407 GKFAAAYTGTSR
+407 VYTGTLRDTTVNYTKGS
-419 NADITYTLNSANIT
+419 DIQVTLGGNGPKTFTT
-433 AALTGEHGSITAN
+433 AT
-446 PFTNAIAWWPTVGE
+446 AWWPTVDE

-465 IAAAHQDS
+465 IAAAHQDN

-580 CGIFTTANGQKN
+580 CGIFTTANGGT
-592 ADGSEVPVGRTDAPT
+592 GSGAATTDLVVKKGNKPVATSNMGYQEVDTG
-607 VNYGTSAT
+607 NYKVTS
-615 AMNIPVSTEDNSVA
+615 SE
-629 DLQMTAGKYYI
+629 
-640 NAAGTAENLYVNG
+640 ENVYVNG
-653 AKVTSGEAYEFNVE
+653 VKVTADSGYTFTISAGRMY
-667 SRKTTYLRIIAQNEM
+667 RIITQNGTESPYVTVL
-682 KEPFIKVIAI
+682 KGK
-692 RGR
+692 

>member
-12 LALFMVVTMFSGSAF
+12 LALFMVLTMFSGSAF
-27 AADSANQLTGFG
+27 AADSANQLAGFG

-60 ASNNGNDNNMTY
+60 ASDNGNDNNMTY

-102 SKVPRISNQPVP
+102 STVPRISNQPVP
-114 TIPVVRNNQ
+114 TIPVVQNNQ

-179 DPAYANTAPECYMS
+179 DPVYANTAPECYMS

-242 DANGEATEVGS
+242 DSNGEATEEGS

-272 SVNGITVN
+272 SVNGVTVN

-392 YYDDNLTATGAAQSN
+392 YYDGGFSFDGNKATGSKYSN
-407 GKFAAAYTGTSR
+407 VYTGTLRDTTVNYTKGS
-419 NADITYTLNSANIT
+419 DIQVTLGGNGPKTFTT
-433 AALTGEHGSITAN
+433 AT
-446 PFTNAIAWWPTVGE
+446 AWWPTVDE

-465 IAAAHQDS
+465 IAAAHQDD

-580 CGIFTTANGQKN
+580 CGIFTTANK
-592 ADGSEVPVGRTDAPT
+592 ASASVGTTAAPT
-607 VNYGTSAT
+607 ITINDGGDFVGNIAEFGSPVKYGNVDVYDLSGYGFTNLDVTAVLSGANVYVNS
-615 AMNIPVSTEDNSVA
+615 
-629 DLQMTAGKYYI
+629 
-640 NAAGTAENLYVNG
+640 NAAGNYTAGVNNNYIRVV
-653 AKVTSGEAYEFNVE
+653 AQSGTNAPY
-667 SRKTTYLRIIAQNEM
+667 IAL
-682 KEPFIKVIAI
+682 IKL
-692 RGR
+692 G

>member
-12 LALFMVVTMFSGSAF
+12 LALFMVLTMFSGSAF

-102 SKVPRISNQPVP
+102 STVPRISNQPVP

-193 LEADGAAFNAQYEGP
+193 LEADGATFNAQYEGP

-219 YMTYDGAINAT
+219 YMTYNGAISAT

-242 DANGEATEVGS
+242 DSNGEATEEGS
-253 ITGTGS
+253 ITGTGN

-272 SVNGITVN
+272 SVNGVTVN

-353 NPYGVDFVVYG
+353 NPYGVDFVIYG

-392 YYDDNLTATGAAQSN
+392 YYDGGFSFDGNKATGGKYSN
-407 GKFAAAYTGTSR
+407 VYTGTLRDTTVNYTKGS
-419 NADITYTLNSANIT
+419 DIQVTLGGNGPKTFTT
-433 AALTGEHGSITAN
+433 AT
-446 PFTNAIAWWPTVGE
+446 AWWPTVDE

-491 VQDSNTTAEYAF
+491 VQDSNATAEYAF

-548 LPVNVTGKV
+548 RPVNVTGKV

-580 CGIFTTANGQKN
+580 CGIFTTANGGT
-592 ADGSEVPVGRTDAPT
+592 GSGAA
-607 VNYGTSAT
+607 TSAVSLMT
-615 AMNIPVSTEDNSVA
+615 ENEEPVTLNQQDVTSVA
-629 DLQMTAGKYYI
+629 AGQYFLNSSAEYTYI
-640 NAAGTAENLYVNG
+640 NGVLSSDAATEYGAEISIAAGQKIQIITQNG
-653 AKVTSGEAYEFNVE
+653 TE
-667 SRKTTYLRIIAQNEM
+667 S
-682 KEPFIKVIAI
+682 PFITVLSAF
-692 RGR
+692 

>member
-12 LALFMVVTMFSGSAF
+12 LALFMVLTMFSGSAF

-102 SKVPRISNQPVP
+102 STVPRISNQPVP
-114 TIPVVRNNQ
+114 TIPVVQNNQ

-193 LEADGAAFNAQYEGP
+193 LEADGTAFNAQYEGP

-219 YMTYDGAINAT
+219 YMTYAGAISAT

-242 DANGEATEVGS
+242 DSNGEATEEGS
-253 ITGTGS
+253 ITGTGN

-272 SVNGITVN
+272 SVNGVTVN

-353 NPYGVDFVVYG
+353 NPYGVDFVIYG

-392 YYDDNLTATGAAQSN
+392 YYDGGFSFDGNKATGGKYSN
-407 GKFAAAYTGTSR
+407 VYTGTLRDTTVNYTKGS
-419 NADITYTLNSANIT
+419 DIQVTLGGNGPKTFTT
-433 AALTGEHGSITAN
+433 AT
-446 PFTNAIAWWPTVGE
+446 AWWPTVDE

-491 VQDSNTTAEYAF
+491 VQDSNATAEYAF

-543 DISTG
+543 DISNG

-580 CGIFTTANGQKN
+580 CGIFTTANK
-592 ADGSEVPVGRTDAPT
+592 ASASVGTTAAPT
-607 VNYGTSAT
+607 ITINDGGDFVGNIAEFGSAVKYGNVDVYDLSGYGFTNLDVTAVLSGANVYVNS
-615 AMNIPVSTEDNSVA
+615 
-629 DLQMTAGKYYI
+629 
-640 NAAGTAENLYVNG
+640 NAAGNYTAGVNNNYIRVV
-653 AKVTSGEAYEFNVE
+653 AQSGTNAPYITLI
-667 SRKTTYLRIIAQNEM
+667 KLR
-682 KEPFIKVIAI
+682 
-692 RGR
+692 

>member
-230 ASDTDKVCFVTY
+230 ASDTGKVCFVTY
-242 DANGEATEVGS
+242 DSNGEATEVGS

-272 SVNGITVN
+272 SVNGVTVN

-392 YYDDNLTATGAAQSN
+392 YYDGGFSFDGNKATGGKYSN
-407 GKFAAAYTGTSR
+407 VYTGTLRDTTVNYTKGS
-419 NADITYTLNSANIT
+419 DIQVTLGGNGPKTFTT
-433 AALTGEHGSITAN
+433 AT
-446 PFTNAIAWWPTVGE
+446 AWWPTVDE

-491 VQDSNTTAEYAF
+491 VQDSNATAEYAF

-548 LPVNVTGKV
+548 RPVNVTGKV

-580 CGIFTTANGQKN
+580 CGIFTTANGGTGSGAATSTVRLMN
-592 ADGSEVPVGRTDAPT
+592 ANEEPVTLNQQDVT
-607 VNYGTSAT
+607 
-615 AMNIPVSTEDNSVA
+615 SVA
-629 DLQMTAGKYYI
+629 AGQYFLNSSAEYTYI
-640 NAAGTAENLYVNG
+640 NGVLSSDAATEYGAEISIAAGQKIQIITQNG
-653 AKVTSGEAYEFNVE
+653 TE
-667 SRKTTYLRIIAQNEM
+667 S
-682 KEPFIKVIAI
+682 PFITVLSAF
-692 RGR
+692 

>member
-1 MKTSKKVLSTF
+1 
-12 LALFMVVTMFSGSAF
+12 MVVTMFSGSAF

-242 DANGEATEVGS
+242 GSNGEATEVGS
-253 ITGTGS
+253 ITGTGN

-272 SVNGITVN
+272 SVNGVTVN

-353 NPYGVDFVVYG
+353 NPYGVDFVIYG

-379 ENGTTWYELAGSK
+379 EDGTTWYELAGSK
-392 YYDDNLTATGAAQSN
+392 YYDGGFSFDGNKATGGKYSN
-407 GKFAAAYTGTSR
+407 VYTGTLRDTTVNYTKGS
-419 NADITYTLNSANIT
+419 DIQVTLGGNGPKTFTT
-433 AALTGEHGSITAN
+433 AT
-446 PFTNAIAWWPTVGE
+446 AWWPTVDE

-571 TFGETSTEV
+571 FFGETSTEV
-580 CGIFTTANGQKN
+580 CGIFTTANK
-592 ADGSEVPVGRTDAPT
+592 ASASVGTTAAPT
-607 VNYGTSAT
+607 ITVDGDTYILDSTRVQEIGVSEGTVAVTAT
-615 AMNIPVSTEDNSVA
+615 ASGNTLFVNSTSSTNSSS
-629 DLQMTAGKYYI
+629 
-640 NAAGTAENLYVNG
+640 VNFTMEEG
-653 AKVTSGEAYEFNVE
+653 DEQLV
-667 SRKTTYLRIIAQNEM
+667 RIIAQDGTTSN
-682 KEPFIKVIAI
+682 PYIGVIKLVGVRAE
-692 RGR
+692 

>member
-1 MKTSKKVLSTF
+1 
-12 LALFMVVTMFSGSAF
+12 MVVTMFSGSAF

-102 SKVPRISNQPVP
+102 STVPRISNQPVP

-242 DANGEATEVGS
+242 DANGEATEEGS

-272 SVNGITVN
+272 SVNGVTVN

-392 YYDDNLTATGAAQSN
+392 YYDGGFSFDGNKATGGKYSN
-407 GKFAAAYTGTSR
+407 VYTGTLRDTTVNYTKGS
-419 NADITYTLNSANIT
+419 DIQVTLGGNGPKTFTT
-433 AALTGEHGSITAN
+433 AT
-446 PFTNAIAWWPTVGE
+446 AWWPTVDE

-465 IAAAHQDS
+465 IAAAHQDD

-491 VQDSNTTAEYAF
+491 VQDSNATAEYAF

-580 CGIFTTANGQKN
+580 CGIFTTANK
-592 ADGSEVPVGRTDAPT
+592 ASASVGTTAAPT
-607 VNYGTSAT
+607 ITVDGDTYTLDSTRVQEIDVSEGTVAVTAT
-615 AMNIPVSTEDNSVA
+615 ASGNTLFVNS
-629 DLQMTAGKYYI
+629 
-640 NAAGTAENLYVNG
+640 
-653 AKVTSGEAYEFNVE
+653 TSGTNSSSVNFTMEEGDEQLV
-667 SRKTTYLRIIAQNEM
+667 RIIAQDGTTSN
-682 KEPFIKVIAI
+682 PYIGVIKLVGVRAE
-692 RGR
+692 

>member
-102 SKVPRISNQPVP
+102 STVPRISNQPVP

-242 DANGEATEVGS
+242 DSNGEATEEGS

-272 SVNGITVN
+272 SVNGVTVN

-392 YYDDNLTATGAAQSN
+392 YYDGGFSFDGNKATGGKYSN
-407 GKFAAAYTGTSR
+407 VYTGTLRDTTVNYTKGS
-419 NADITYTLNSANIT
+419 DIQVTLGGNGPKTFTT
-433 AALTGEHGSITAN
+433 AT
-446 PFTNAIAWWPTVGE
+446 AWWPTVDE

-465 IAAAHQDS
+465 IAAAHQDN

-580 CGIFTTANGQKN
+580 CGIFTTANGGT
-592 ADGSEVPVGRTDAPT
+592 GSGAATSTVRLMNTNEEPVTLNQQAVT
-607 VNYGTSAT
+607 
-615 AMNIPVSTEDNSVA
+615 SVA
-629 DLQMTAGKYYI
+629 AGQYFLNSSAEYTYI
-640 NAAGTAENLYVNG
+640 NGVLSSDAATEYGAEISIAAGQKIQIITQNG
-653 AKVTSGEAYEFNVE
+653 TE
-667 SRKTTYLRIIAQNEM
+667 S
-682 KEPFIKVIAI
+682 PFITVLSAF
-692 RGR
+692 

>member
-1 MKTSKKVLSTF
+1 
-12 LALFMVVTMFSGSAF
+12 MVVTMFSGSAF

-242 DANGEATEVGS
+242 DSNGEATEEGS

-272 SVNGITVN
+272 SVNGVTVN

-392 YYDDNLTATGAAQSN
+392 YYDGGFSFDGNKATGGKYSN
-407 GKFAAAYTGTSR
+407 VYTGTLR
-419 NADITYTLNSANIT
+419 DITVNYTKGSDIQVTLGGNGPKTFTT
-433 AALTGEHGSITAN
+433 AT
-446 PFTNAIAWWPTVGE
+446 AWWPTVDE

-465 IAAAHQDS
+465 IAAAHQDD

-491 VQDSNTTAEYAF
+491 VQDSNATAEYAF

-548 LPVNVTGKV
+548 RPVNVTGKV

-580 CGIFTTANGQKN
+580 CGIFTTANK
-592 ADGSEVPVGRTDAPT
+592 ASASVGTTAAPT
-607 VNYGTSAT
+607 ITVDGDTYTLDSTRVQEIDVSEGTVAVTAT
-615 AMNIPVSTEDNSVA
+615 ASGNTLFVNS
-629 DLQMTAGKYYI
+629 
-640 NAAGTAENLYVNG
+640 
-653 AKVTSGEAYEFNVE
+653 TSGTNSSSVNFTMEEGDEQLV
-667 SRKTTYLRIIAQNEM
+667 RIIAQDGTTSN
-682 KEPFIKVIAI
+682 PYIGVIKLVGVRAE
-692 RGR
+692 

>member
-1 MKTSKKVLSTF
+1 
-12 LALFMVVTMFSGSAF
+12 
-27 AADSANQLTGFG
+27 
-39 SDIASIGITGA
+39 
-50 DVSSATLTTS
+50 
-60 ASNNGNDNNMTY
+60 
-72 TYNVVLS
+72 
-79 ATTSAEAA
+79 
-87 VTATFAKAAGSGCTI
+87 
-102 SKVPRISNQPVP
+102 
-114 TIPVVRNNQ
+114 
-123 SLTFSST
+123 
-130 LSSGVGT
+130 
-137 ATAYVF
+137 
-143 PALTTDFTR
+143 
-152 FDTYVFNFTTGA
+152 
-164 VKNPVTSNGV
+164 
-174 TLRFG
+174 
-179 DPAYANTAPECYMS
+179 MS

-242 DANGEATEVGS
+242 DSNGEATEEGS

-272 SVNGITVN
+272 SVNGVTVN

-392 YYDDNLTATGAAQSN
+392 YYDGGFSFDGNKATGGKYSN
-407 GKFAAAYTGTSR
+407 VYTGTLRDTTVNYTKGS
-419 NADITYTLNSANIT
+419 DIQVTLGGNGPKTFTT
-433 AALTGEHGSITAN
+433 AT
-446 PFTNAIAWWPTVGE
+446 AWWPTVDE

-465 IAAAHQDS
+465 IAAAHQDD

-580 CGIFTTANGQKN
+580 CGIFTTANGGT
-592 ADGSEVPVGRTDAPT
+592 GSGAATSTVRLMNTNEEPVTLNQQAVT
-607 VNYGTSAT
+607 
-615 AMNIPVSTEDNSVA
+615 SVA
-629 DLQMTAGKYYI
+629 AGQYFLNSSAEYTYI
-640 NAAGTAENLYVNG
+640 NGVLSSDAATEYGAEISIAAGQKIQIITQNG
-653 AKVTSGEAYEFNVE
+653 TE
-667 SRKTTYLRIIAQNEM
+667 S
-682 KEPFIKVIAI
+682 PFITVLSAF
-692 RGR
+692 